1 MNTSKP
7 INLLIEEFLSEVDCK
22 PNTIANYRLTL
33 RLWVEWMTINANI
46 KDPSKANLLGY
57 REYLKRE
64 HKVSTIDS
72 YMSSLRLF
80 FAYLSLNNIHSNISL
95 GIKRLKKSDDH
106 TRGYLNEE
114 QVKILLTSMPI
125 DTLINKRNFAIVNL
139 MVRTG
144 IRCVEVVTLNYV
156 DYIKGIAGFDI
167 KIQRKGCNEKDATI
181 HLTQSIVN
189 PINDYLQDREMIM
202 ANDPLFARCGQCAGG
217 RITTKTISHIVIESF
232 RRIRILDPD
241 MTAHSLRHTAAIC
254 AVRAGASPYE
264 VQQMLG
270 HRNPS
275 TTMIYIRALER
286 ENREAASAINY
297 LDKAFQ
303 IEDKP

>member
-1 MNTSKP
+1 MNTLKP
-7 INLLIEEFLSEVDCK
+7 INLLIDEFLSEVDCK

-33 RLWVEWMTINANI
+33 GLWVEWMTINANI

-57 REYLKRE
+57 REYLKKE

-72 YMSSLRLF
+72 YMASLRLF
-80 FAYLSLNNIHSNISL
+80 FAYLSAKNIHPNISL

-106 TRGYLNEE
+106 TRGYLNEA
-114 QVKILLTSMPI
+114 QVKELLTIMPK
-125 DTLINKRNFAIVNL
+125 DTLINKRNYAIVNL

-144 IRCVEVVTLNYV
+144 IRCVEVITLNYV

-167 KIQRKGCNEKDATI
+167 KIQRKGRNEKDATI
-181 HLTQSIVN
+181 HMTQSIAN
-189 PINDYLQDREMIM
+189 PINDYLRDRDMIM
-202 ANDPLFARCGQCAGG
+202 ANDPLFARCGQCAGQ
-217 RITTKTISHIVIESF
+217 RITTKTISHIVMDSF
-232 RRIRILDPD
+232 KMIGVVNPD
-241 MTAHSLRHTAAIC
+241 MTAHSLRHTAAMC

-270 HRNPS
+270 HKNPS